1 MRFDLVDLR
10 LFVNIVEAG
19 SITAGAKAS
28 HLSPGSA
35 SVRLT
40 EMEQSLGQQLLARH
54 KRGVEPTAPGIALL
68 EHSRTILFQVE
79 QLQSDLS
86 LFSAGQKLQ
95 LKVLCNTSSVSEFL
109 PPLLSSFLLANPDV
123 SIDLEERPSTEI
135 VRLVAT
141 GSWHLGIISSAVT
154 AHSLQTIPF
163 RPDPLVAIAMRGHPL
178 SAHATDG
185 AITFADCMD
194 YDFVG
199 LSGDSALHQYLSN
212 QAARVGRHLRF
223 KVRLRSLE
231 GVCQMVAGG
240 VGIAIVPQRTAL
252 RHADSGALDILDLRE
267 SWANRTLQICLRDMD
282 DLPHQARALVEH
294 LTIRDSAA

>member
-19 SITAGAKAS
+19 SVTSGAKAS

-40 EMEQSLGQQLLARH
+40 DMEESLGQKLLLRQ
-54 KRGVEPTAPGIALL
+54 KRGVEPTAAGIALL
-68 EHSRTILFQVE
+68 EHARTILFQVE

-86 LFSAGQKLQ
+86 LFSAGQILQ

-109 PPLLSSFLLANPDV
+109 PPLLSAFLLAHPNV

-135 VRLVAT
+135 AKLVAT
-141 GSWHLGIISSAVT
+141 GSWHLGIISNAVT
-154 AHSLQTIPF
+154 AHGLQTIPF
-163 RPDPLVAIAMRGHPL
+163 RDDPLVAIAARGHAL
-178 SAHATDG
+178 RDYAKAGDL
-185 AITFADCMD
+185 TFADCID

-199 LSGDSALHQYLSN
+199 LTGDSALHQHLSS
-212 QAARVGRHLRF
+212 QAARLGRHLRL

-231 GVCQMVAGG
+231 GVCEMVANG
-240 VGIAIVPQRTAL
+240 VGVSIVPRKTAL
-252 RHADSGALDILDLRE
+252 RHAETSPLEIFDLRE
-267 SWANRTLQICLRDMD
+267 AWANRSLQLCFRDID
-282 DLPHQARALVEH
+282 ALSPAARALVAH
-294 LTIRDSAA
+294 LAS

>member
-10 LFVNIVEAG
+10 LFVNIVEAR
-19 SITAGAKAS
+19 SVTAGAKAS

-40 EMEQSLGQQLLARH
+40 DMEDSLGQKLLVRH
-54 KRGVEPTAPGIALL
+54 KRGVEPTAAGIALL
-68 EHSRTILFQVE
+68 EHARTILFQVE

-86 LFSAGQKLQ
+86 LFSAGQVLQ

-109 PPLLSSFLLANPDV
+109 PPLLSSFLLAHPHV

-141 GSWHLGIISSAVT
+141 GSWHLGIISNAVV
-154 AHSLQTIPF
+154 AHGLQTIPF
-163 RPDPLVAIAMRGHPL
+163 RDDPLVAIATRGHPL
-178 SAHATDG
+178 CGSAKDREM
-185 AITFADCMD
+185 TFADCID

-199 LSGDSALHQYLSN
+199 LNGDSALHQYLSN
-212 QAARVGRHLRF
+212 QAARLGRHLRL

-231 GVCQMVAGG
+231 GVCEMVANG
-240 VGIAIVPQRTAL
+240 VGVSIVPRKTAL
-252 RHADSGALDILDLRE
+252 RHAETSALEIFDLSE
-267 SWANRTLQICLRDMD
+267 TWANRTLQLCFRDID
-282 DLPHQARALVEH
+282 ALPPSARALVAH
-294 LTIRDSAA
+294 LA